1 MNKNIGCN
9 GEVSIV
15 ENCDAKTYSTT
26 FVLIHGAWHGAW
38 CWDKLVPILRVGGA
52 KVVTID
58 CPGHGDDNSTLAY
71 QSTDTYVAKVIE
83 IIDREPSKV
92 ILVGHSLGG
101 TIISNVAEK
110 RPQKIQSLVYLSAA
124 LLQDGQNFG
133 DIRSHKTDWYS
144 SQGFTVLSAD
154 KRSVTVKEDKAPF
167 FYSGCSESDIEFAI
181 TKLGGE
187 AIAAL
192 DGIVHITSKNYGSV
206 PRYYIKT
213 LQDLSVPL
221 EMQDKMLDA
230 MPVNKVYQLDTGH
243 SSFFSDPQGVAT
255 ILFDIANQ

>member
-1 MNKNIGCN
+1 MNKNIGCT

-71 QSTDTYVAKVIE
+71 QNTDTYVAKVIK

-101 TIISNVAEK
+101 TIISK
-110 RPQKIQSLVYLSAA
+110 
-124 LLQDGQNFG
+124 
-133 DIRSHKTDWYS
+133 
-144 SQGFTVLSAD
+144 
-154 KRSVTVKEDKAPF
+154 
-167 FYSGCSESDIEFAI
+167 CC
-181 TKLGGE
+181 
-187 AIAAL
+187 
-192 DGIVHITSKNYGSV
+192 
-206 PRYYIKT
+206 
-213 LQDLSVPL
+213 
-221 EMQDKMLDA
+221 
-230 MPVNKVYQLDTGH
+230 
-243 SSFFSDPQGVAT
+243 
-255 ILFDIANQ
+255 

>member
-1 MNKNIGCN
+1 MNKNIGYT
-9 GEVSIV
+9 GEVRVV
-15 ENCDAKTYSTT
+15 ENDDDKTYRTT

-38 CWDKLVPILRVGGA
+38 CFDKLVPILREGGA
-52 KVVTID
+52 KIVTID
-58 CPGHGDDNSTLAY
+58 CPGHGDDQSTLAY

-83 IIDREPSKV
+83 IIDREPGKV

-110 RPQKIQSLVYLSAA
+110 RPQKIQSLVYLSGA
-124 LLQDGQNFG
+124 LLQDGQSFG
-133 DIRSHKTDWYS
+133 DIRPHKTDWYS
-144 SQGFTVLSAD
+144 SEGFTLLSAD
-154 KRSVTVKEDKAPF
+154 KKSVTVKADKAPF
-167 FYSGCSESDIEFAI
+167 FYNGCSESDTKFAI
-181 TKLGGE
+181 ANLGGE

-192 DGIVHITSKNYGSV
+192 EGRVHITSKNYGSV

-221 EMQDKMLDA
+221 ELQDKMLDA

-243 SSFFSDPQGVAT
+243 SSFFSDPQGVAR
-255 ILFDIANQ
+255 ILFDITQK